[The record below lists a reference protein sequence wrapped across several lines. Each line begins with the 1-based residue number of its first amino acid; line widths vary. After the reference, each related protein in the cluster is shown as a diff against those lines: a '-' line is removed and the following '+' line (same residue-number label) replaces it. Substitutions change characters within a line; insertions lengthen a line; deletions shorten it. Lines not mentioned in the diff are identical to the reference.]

1 MSICKTIVGLIVISV
16 LSGTAVFAQS
26 TTCEE
31 QLNTAA
37 AEFAAGR
44 FYGIP
49 SMLKP
54 CIDKGFTR
62 EQRQRA
68 YLLLTQ
74 TYLLLEDP
82 LAAEDSYLRV
92 LKANPEYQTDPA
104 TDPIEVVY
112 LSKKFTAEPIF
123 SVYASGGGNTSIV
136 RVIRDVPSSS
146 STTPVETKYS
156 LKLGWQA
163 TGGLEWNF
171 SNHISLCGE
180 LTLAQTSYQKN
191 ETFVFE
197 RDELEFIDKQ
207 LWLSVPISIRY
218 SDNVG
223 KVRPYGFL
231 GYSVNLLLDDK
242 GDVLALNNDLNPD
255 GNGDIQTKTAQ
266 GTDLSFKD
274 QRNQFNFSIFAGG
287 GVKYKWSLDYIF
299 AELRY
304 SFGMKNI
311 VNNETIY
318 DSEAFERFGL
328 VDDYFR
334 LDNLALSVGYVRPL
348 YKPRKLNKAR
358 TKGLLRFIKR
368 TDDEGAD

>member
-1 MSICKTIVGLIVISV
+1 MNIWKTIVGLIVTSV
-16 LSGTAVFAQS
+16 LSGTVSAQS
-26 TTCEE
+26 STCEE
-31 QLNTAA
+31 QLNAAA

-49 SMLKP
+49 AMLKP

-82 LAAEDSYLRV
+82 IAAEDSYLRV
-92 LKANPEYQTDPA
+92 LKANPEFETDPA
-104 TDPIEVVY
+104 NDPIEVVY
-112 LSKKFTAEPIF
+112 LSKKFTAAPIF
-123 SVYASGGGNTSIV
+123 SIYASGGGNTSVV
-136 RVIRDVPSSS
+136 RVIHDVPSYSGD
-146 STTPVETKYS
+146 TPGKTKYS
-156 LKLGWQA
+156 LRPGWQA
-163 TGGLEWNF
+163 TGGVEWSF
-171 SNHISLCGE
+171 SNHVSLCGE
-180 LTLAQTSYQKN
+180 LTLSQTSYKKN
-191 ETFVFE
+191 ETFVFKW
-197 RDELEFIDKQ
+197 DELELIDKQ

-218 SDNVG
+218 SDNAG
-223 KVRPYGFL
+223 KIRPYGFL
-231 GYSVNLLLDDK
+231 GYSVNLLLQDN

-255 GNGDIQTKTAQ
+255 GGDVLTKTAQ
-266 GTDLSFKD
+266 SVNLSFDD
-274 QRNQFNFSIFAGG
+274 QRKQFNFSFFAGG
-287 GVKYKWSLDYIF
+287 GVKYKWDLQFIF

-304 SFGMKNI
+304 SFGLRNI
-311 VNNETIY
+311 VNPETIF
-318 DSEAFERFGL
+318 DSEAFKRFGL

-334 LDNLALSVGYVRPL
+334 LDNLALSFGYVRPL